1 MKKMLTEL
9 NASGISLHVSESEP
23 QTKMTTTKPINH
35 IEAAIMYVRAC
46 GPVTK
51 AGIAREIRIQVQ
63 GATKDN
69 CDALADKAIAH
80 GLDRGWLEKY
90 DEESFC
96 IA

>member
-1 MKKMLTEL
+1 M
-9 NASGISLHVSESEP
+9 N
-23 QTKMTTTKPINH
+23 PINH

-51 AGIAREIRIQVQ
+51 AGIAHEISVQVS
-63 GATKDN
+63 GATNDN
-69 CDALADKAIAH
+69 CDDLAAKAIAH